1 MSDIISVVP
10 WGLHPLSNWV
20 YEEMQRRGQEYD
32 VNILQE
38 KGAYSGPRT
47 SWVRFFSNGKSKLE
61 GANELDGFVLGG
73 VYDFEESFG
82 FTPDKKNTI
91 GVDARGLPH
100 KIKTDMSVSE
110 GKNKKPIYRTD
121 FSHRPPPSVESVN
134 CEMAGANT
142 GFPNA
147 CRKITINW
155 KCHSLAQLNYLT
167 PYFLTPRITCL
178 VEWGWSNYNPTSLV
192 DLTDLDWINKMFTD
206 PSYTLEYL
214 KSSNGNYDAGVGF
227 VVDYGMKMNDAGGYD
242 CSTTI
247 INASRLVEGEQLN
260 NKTVT
265 IKDGDNQLP
274 IKDFKE
280 FVSRDL
286 KNIDS
291 DKPKMIKMRSDL
303 NIGKKAYDAEGYQ
316 TEYTDNIKETTFRIK
331 NDDSSSNKTGMWL
344 RMDLVTNIINSFF
357 EVTMSDPCNAKIRNF
372 DIAETKIAASP
383 FIKSIGKNI
392 LIPNQYAPRFIFKD
406 NAVKTAT
413 VEDATYANLFKDRAE
428 RITEEYKLDPVK
440 FDDLKSI
447 INPYGKSFPIYE
459 DVDIYTDT
467 YDEGEPEFAQS
478 LKSGYWGYL
487 KDIFI
492 NSDHFIALVQKND
505 SLLKLIE
512 QLLQDINEGLCQI
525 CQLKL
530 IPAEYG
536 NEKYS
541 VYDENLPAV
550 STQNDAARLPKI
562 SLGSVN
568 NNSIKSIS
576 FDVKVS
582 SEMMN
587 QLVQQSANPKNDQ
600 DGSTQTKNV
609 KADPIENRYS
619 DGDRLYAKGNLSN
632 SVASDIAPGKQ
643 QKQSEQQLQEAV
655 AQQKEE
661 ADALKKKQLER
672 SSEKFKDCIYY
683 KKDAAGKLQKY
694 YICEP
699 ENEFINYVLS
709 IPDIKAVYQNN
720 AIMPN
725 TTLTLELLGI
735 SGMNYLSQFTID
747 HAPETYNYTNAV
759 WQVSDIRQSIE
770 DKNWTTTIIAQVRP
784 LTIL

>member
-10 WGLHPLSNWV
+10 WGLHPLPTWV

-32 VNILQE
+32 INILAD
-38 KGAYSGPRT
+38 KGPYSGPRT
-47 SWVRFFSNGKSKLE
+47 AWVRFFSNGKSKLE
-61 GANELDGFVLGG
+61 GASELDGFVLGG

-100 KIKTDMSVSE
+100 KIKTDTSVSE
-110 GKNKKPIYRTD
+110 GRDKKFINRSD
-121 FSHRPPPSVESVN
+121 FSHRPPPSVDSVT
-134 CEMAGANT
+134 CEMAGSNA

-147 CRKITINW
+147 CRKVTINW

-178 VEWGWSNYNPTSLV
+178 VEWGWSNYDTNSLV

-214 KSSNGNYDAGVGF
+214 KSSNGNYDAGIGF
-227 VVDYGMKMNDAGGYD
+227 VVDYTIKMNEAGGYD

-265 IKDGDNQLP
+265 IKDGNNQLP
-274 IKDFKE
+274 IKNFKE

-291 DKPKMIKMRSDL
+291 DKPKMVKMRSDL
-303 NIGKKAYDAEGYQ
+303 NIGEKAYDDEGYQ
-316 TEYTDNIKETTFRIK
+316 TDYRDNIKETIFRIK
-331 NDDSSSNKTGMWL
+331 NDDSSSNKPGMWL
-344 RMDLVTNIINSFF
+344 RMDLVANIINSFF
-357 EVTMSDPCNAKIRNF
+357 EVTMSDPCNGKIRNF
-372 DIAETKIAASP
+372 DISETKIAASP
-383 FIKSIGKNI
+383 FIKSVGKNI
-392 LIPNQYAPRFIFKD
+392 LVPNQYAPRFIFKD
-406 NAVKTAT
+406 TAATTVT
-413 VEDATYANLFKDRAE
+413 VEDATYTNLFKQRSE
-428 RITEEYKLDPVK
+428 RITEEYKLESVK
-440 FDDLKSI
+440 FDNLKSV
-447 INPYGKSFPIYE
+447 INPYGKSFPVYE
-459 DVDIYTDT
+459 DVDVYTDI
-467 YDEGEPEFAQS
+467 YEEGEPEFSQA

-492 NSDHFIALVQKND
+492 KSDHFVSLVEKND

-512 QLLQDINEGLCQI
+512 QLLQDINEALCQI

-541 VYDENLPAV
+541 VYDENLPAISTV
-550 STQNDAARLPKI
+550 SDAARLPRI

-582 SEMMN
+582 SEMMS
-587 QLVQQSANPKNDQ
+587 QLVMQSANPGNDK

-609 KADPIENRYS
+609 KADPIESRYS
-619 DGDRLYAKGNLSN
+619 DGDRLYEKGNLS
-632 SVASDIAPGKQ
+632 SAVASDITPGKQ
-643 QKQSEQQLQEAV
+643 QQPNAQQLQELAQ
-655 AQQKEE
+655 QQKEE
-661 ADALKKKQLER
+661 AAALKKKQLER
-672 SSEKFKDCIYY
+672 SEEKFKDCIYY
-683 KKDAAGKLQKY
+683 KKDTTGKLQKY

-699 ENEFINYVLS
+699 EKQFMNYVLS
-709 IPDIKAVYQNN
+709 IPDTKAVYQNN

-735 SGMNYLSQFTID
+735 SGMNFLSQFTID
-747 HAPETYNYTNAV
+747 HAPETYNYSNAV
-759 WQVSDIRQSIE
+759 WQVSDTKQSIE
-770 DKNWTTTIIAQVRP
+770 DKNWTTTIVAQVRP
-784 LTIL
+784 LTVL